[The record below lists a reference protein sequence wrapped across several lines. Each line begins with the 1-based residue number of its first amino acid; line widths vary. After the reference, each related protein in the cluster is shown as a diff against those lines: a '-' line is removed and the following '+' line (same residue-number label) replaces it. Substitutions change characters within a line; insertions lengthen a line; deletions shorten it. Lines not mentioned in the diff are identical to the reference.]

1 MPSRLSLRKPVPN
14 AAVDEAT
21 EKSYSQLLAFLD
33 LASGSTF
40 AIARCN
46 LPSLRMEILRLV
58 SADAAIKGVTVKEV
72 NISSN
77 YSGDFVAAVRAKL
90 DVLTTGSRMAVM
102 LTGIDGLIYQ
112 SASRENLQ
120 GEGRTPFI

>member
-46 LPSLRMEILRLV
+46 LPSLRKEILQRISV
-58 SADAAIKGVTVKEV
+58 DAATKGVTAKEV
-72 NISSN
+72 DISLN
-77 YSGDFVAAVRAKL
+77 YTGDFVAAVKTAL
-90 DVLTTGSRMAVM
+90 DGLPTSDRMAVM
-102 LTGIDGLIYQ
+102 LTG
-112 SASRENLQ
+112 
-120 GEGRTPFI
+120 